1 MRTTPAI
8 ILASASQ
15 RRQQFL
21 RDLGLPFT
29 ISVADIDETPLT
41 GELPAPMTVRLAAA
55 KAQAVAA
62 RLPESDAA
70 RLIIASDTT
79 VALGDEILGK
89 PLDGADAA
97 RMLRALCGR
106 DHGVISAVSVLR
118 LPDMEQATRINR
130 TTVTMRAYDDAE
142 IDAYVASGDP
152 MDKAGAYG
160 IQSRDFAPVVALDG
174 CYASVMGL
182 PLADFCDLLAAF
194 GVQSPVPPR
203 AACLLFNTFACCAA
217 SDRHSTHIDFDTSAV
232 D

>member
-1 MRTTPAI
+1 MHTPPAL

-21 RDLGLPFT
+21 RDLGLTFSIT
-29 ISVADIDETPLT
+29 VADIDETPLP

-62 RLPESDAA
+62 RLPARDAP

-79 VALGDEILGK
+79 VALGDAILGK

-97 RMLRALCGR
+97 RMLRELRGR
-106 DHGVISAVSVLR
+106 EHEVISAVSVLR

-130 TTVTMRAYDDAE
+130 TTVTMRDYTNAE
-142 IDAYVASGDP
+142 IEAYVASGDP

-174 CYASVMGL
+174 CYAGVMGL
-182 PLADFCDLLAAF
+182 PLAEFCALLEVF
-194 GVQSPVPPR
+194 GVQTPVAPR
-203 AACLLFNTFACCAA
+203 AACLLFNTFACCASSA
-217 SDRHSTHIDFDTSAV
+217 GHSAHIEFDTSSV

>member
-1 MRTTPAI
+1 METVPAI

-21 RDLGLPFT
+21 RDLGLAFT
-29 ISVADIDETPLT
+29 ISVADIDETPLP
-41 GELPAPMTVRLAAA
+41 GEQPAPMTVRLAAA

-62 RLPESDAA
+62 RVPESDTP
-70 RLIIASDTT
+70 RLIVASDTT

-89 PLDGADAA
+89 PADAA
-97 RMLRALCGR
+97 DAGRMLRALR
-106 DHGVISAVSVLR
+106 DCDHAVISAVSVLR
-118 LPDMEQATRINR
+118 LPDMRQATRLNR
-130 TTVTMRAYDDAE
+130 TMVTMRAYTNAE

-174 CYASVMGL
+174 CYAGVMGL

-194 GVQSPVPPR
+194 GVPTPVAPQ

-217 SDRHSTHIDFDTSAV
+217 SAGHSAHIDFDTSPA

>member
-1 MRTTPAI
+1 MHTPPAL

-21 RDLGLPFT
+21 RDLGLTFT
-29 ISVADIDETPLT
+29 ISVADIDETPLP

-55 KAQAVAA
+55 KARAVAE
-62 RLPESDAA
+62 RLPASDAP
-70 RLIIASDTT
+70 RLVIASDTT
-79 VALGDEILGK
+79 VALGDTILGK
-89 PLDGADAA
+89 PLDGADAT
-97 RMLRALCGR
+97 RMLQELRGR
-106 DHGVISAVSVLR
+106 DHEVISAVSALR
-118 LPDMEQATRINR
+118 LPHFGQATCINR
-130 TTVTMRAYDDAE
+130 TTVTMRDYSDDE
-142 IDAYVASGDP
+142 IEAYVATGDP

-174 CYASVMGL
+174 CYAGVMGL

-194 GVQSPVPPR
+194 GVQTPVAPH

-217 SDRHSTHIDFDTSAV
+217 SERHSAHIDFDTSPA